1 MRKLFFLFALATAS
15 ISLAACQADKYS
27 ILGSGDAL
35 SDGDTL
41 YLSTDMAKGTPID
54 TAVVKNGKFEITAP
68 IDSACFCMIYNPK
81 KQSVG
86 TSFILEPGTIKIIL
100 SEKPLQT
107 KVTGTANNER
117 WQEVQDSTL
126 RIGLKMGALASQLNA
141 HQLSETEESKKM
153 AEMRQLND
161 EFKACLLSFAERNID
176 NEVGFVLLTMYPEEL
191 IPAHKKLA
199 LIEKMPGNIRQRT
212 AIRELK
218 SGLEKIDMYAEGKK
232 MPDFTMADID
242 GHDVNILGEIKKHE
256 LTVIDFWASW
266 CGPCRAEMPSV
277 VKLYDEY
284 NGKGLA
290 IIGISLDEKRES
302 WQQAVK
308 TLGIKWLQ
316 LSDLKGWNN
325 AAAQQFSVSSIPH
338 TMVIDKEGNILARGL
353 RGDALRD
360 FVASRLK

>member
-1 MRKLFFLFALATAS
+1 MRRIFFLFALATAS
-15 ISLAACQADKYS
+15 LSFAACQADEYS

-35 SDGDTL
+35 ADGDTL
-41 YLSTDMAKGTPID
+41 FLSNDMERGTPID
-54 TAVVKNGKFEITAP
+54 TAVVKDGKFEITAS

-81 KQSVG
+81 KQGVG
-86 TSFILEPGTIKIIL
+86 TSFILEPGTIKITL

-107 KVTGTANNER
+107 RVTGTANNER

-126 RIGLKMGALASQLNA
+126 RIGLRMGVLASQVNTN
-141 HQLSETEESKKM
+141 QLSEADESKKI
-153 AEMRQLND
+153 AEMRQLNE

-176 NEVGFVLLTMYPEEL
+176 NEVGYVLLTFYPEEI
-191 IPAHKKLA
+191 IPATKKLA
-199 LIEKMPGNIRQRT
+199 LIEKMPENIRQRS

-218 SGLEKIDMYAEGKK
+218 SGLEKMNKYAEGKK
-232 MPDFTMADID
+232 MDDFTMADID
-242 GHDVNILGEIKKHE
+242 GHDVSVLGEIKKHE

-284 NGKGLA
+284 KGKGLS

-308 TLGIKWLQ
+308 TLGMKWLQ

-325 AAAQQFSVSSIPH
+325 AAAQRFSVNSIPH
-338 TMVIDKEGNILARGL
+338 TMVVDKDGNILARGL